1 MGVESAAWKV
11 AAWLATYALHSTVL
25 IAVAWLAVLALSRV
39 TRVRDFA
46 AAIREWMWKLA
57 LFGGLAT
64 ATAQVGFSI
73 ETWRL
78 EWIPSPSQSTALVE
92 RAASAPAPDT
102 LEPSRPAAWTFAPI
116 VAALPKLDRQVEPSA
131 RRTPAVHP
139 LLAPALLQ
147 LRMLEAEHESAP
159 RFRVATMNVPA
170 EVSAPATPSR
180 PIPWIEL
187 ALGLWIIGI
196 AIGLVRWAR
205 EWQRL
210 ARCVRGR
217 VAIESGLVFRD
228 LETLRKRAGFNRRVR
243 LSCAPGIAAPL
254 TMGVLRAEICLP
266 PRALRA
272 LQRDEI
278 RAVLAHELAH
288 AVRNDTAWLCLCR
301 LLEIAFF
308 FQPLNRIARRRLQE
322 DVESLCDDWAVVH
335 TGECVPLASS
345 LTEIAGWIV
354 AEHRRL
360 PALAMVAHGSA
371 LSHRVRRLLDEERAP
386 VVMQGRM
393 GLTAIASLC
402 CAGAAFALPG
412 ISTSA
417 PADRF
422 AAVEACSAVDD
433 CDDKDCDDKA
443 CPDADKCK
451 DCEIDDARPASESP
465 TTLAGVPIEWT
476 APPLLAATS
485 TIAVLLP
492 AAGVEP
498 LGARPLDVGGLIE
511 EIASLQHGLDSLRAE
526 ASVFGADDLQ
536 PRIDALTKRLES
548 LRTMQTRLY
557 ELLQQYQHGSL
568 LDQP

>member
-25 IAVAWLAVLALSRV
+25 IAVAWLGVLALSRV
-39 TRVRDFA
+39 TRLRDFA
-46 AAIREWMWKLA
+46 TGIREWMWKLA

-78 EWIPSPSQSTALVE
+78 EWIPSSSESTALVE
-92 RAASAPAPDT
+92 RAEPAPA
-102 LEPSRPAAWTFAPI
+102 RPTFAPI
-116 VAALPKLDRQVEPSA
+116 VAAAPKIDPPTEPSA
-131 RRTPAVHP
+131 PRTNAVHP

-147 LRMLEAEHESAP
+147 LRMLGADIESAP
-159 RFRVATMNVPA
+159 LFRAATMNAPA
-170 EVSAPATPSR
+170 EVGAPAILDR
-180 PIPWIEL
+180 PIPWLEI
-187 ALGLWIIGI
+187 ALGIWMTGI

-228 LETLRKRAGFNRRVR
+228 LETLRKRAGFTRRVR

-288 AVRNDTAWLCLCR
+288 AVRSDTAWLCLCR

-308 FQPLNRIARRRLQE
+308 FQPLNRFARRLLQE

-386 VVMQGRM
+386 VVMQGRL

-402 CAGAAFALPG
+402 CAGAALALPG
-412 ISTSA
+412 VSTTATVDRVAALEDCADADECDDCGIDEAVESAEAPVTLADAPLEASA
-417 PADRF
+417 P
-422 AAVEACSAVDD
+422 
-433 CDDKDCDDKA
+433 
-443 CPDADKCK
+443 
-451 DCEIDDARPASESP
+451 
-465 TTLAGVPIEWT
+465 LEWSGT
-476 APPLLAATS
+476 PLLTGTSMIAA
-485 TIAVLLP
+485 LLS
-492 AAGVEP
+492 AQDVEP
-498 LGARPLDVGGLIE
+498 LDVSGLLH
-511 EIASLQHGLDSLRAE
+511 EIDSLQHGLDSLKAE
-526 ASVFGADDLQ
+526 ATLVGADELHA
-536 PRIDALTKRLES
+536 RIDALATRLES
-548 LRTMQTRLY
+548 LRAMQARLDT
-557 ELLQQYQHGSL
+557 LLQQNQAWPL
-568 LDQP
+568 LDRP